1 MTKLAWAATAAFVLM
16 LSGTA
21 AVHAEEA
28 AIPERVLGKKDAP
41 VTIQEFASLTCS
53 HCAEFTVTILPE
65 LEKRYVDTGKVRFIF
80 RDFPLDGIA
89 LKASAVAHCMPA
101 EQFYPFVNVLYKNLE
116 QWAFSKNPEQVL
128 MQYAKL
134 GGLAEEKA
142 KACLQDPKKLDEL
155 VAARTAA
162 QQKYDIDATP
172 TFIFNDG
179 KEKLVGAQ
187 KLEEFTAVIDRLLEA
202 KK

>member
-1 MTKLAWAATAAFVLM
+1 
-16 LSGTA
+16 
-21 AVHAEEA
+21 
-28 AIPERVLGKKDAP
+28 
-41 VTIQEFASLTCS
+41 
-53 HCAEFTVTILPE
+53 
-65 LEKRYVDTGKVRFIF
+65 
-80 RDFPLDGIA
+80 
-89 LKASAVAHCMPA
+89 
-101 EQFYPFVNVLYKNLE
+101 
-116 QWAFSKNPEQVL
+116 

-142 KACLQDPKKLDEL
+142 KACLQDPKKLDDL